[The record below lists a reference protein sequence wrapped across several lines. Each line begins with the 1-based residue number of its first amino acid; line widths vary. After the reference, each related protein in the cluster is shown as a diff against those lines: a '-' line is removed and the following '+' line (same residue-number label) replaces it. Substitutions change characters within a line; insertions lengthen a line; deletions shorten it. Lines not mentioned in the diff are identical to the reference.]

1 MTIKKSEAFTLT
13 EILIALAIVV
23 TMGAVV
29 SMGVVRYLKRSKVIA
44 TEQTMKNMESALAFY
59 YSDVG
64 RFPTS
69 LDELVIEPSPKGSWS
84 GPYIKN
90 IPLDGWNNEFEYGS
104 YKDIKNKEKFKYF
117 ELISY
122 GEVGLEGGEG
132 YEEEIVKGK

>member
-1 MTIKKSEAFTLT
+1 
-13 EILIALAIVV
+13 
-23 TMGAVV
+23 
-29 SMGVVRYLKRSKVIA
+29 
-44 TEQTMKNMESALAFY
+44 MKNMESALAFY

-84 GPYIKN
+84 GPYIEN